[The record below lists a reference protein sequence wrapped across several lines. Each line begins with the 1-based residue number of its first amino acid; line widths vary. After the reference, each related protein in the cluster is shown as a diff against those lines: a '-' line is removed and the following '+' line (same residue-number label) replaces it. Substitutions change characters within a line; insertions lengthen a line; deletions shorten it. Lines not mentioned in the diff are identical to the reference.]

1 MANGKCETLRD
12 SETSVFLC
20 EPETFWLFRL
30 RDRDFKV
37 FWERA
42 PDVHTGMADPDLELR
57 GGREGGARPVLFYL
71 PCWLFGFLLWNNNMN
86 FPLTRAQVVFFE
98 TAANL
103 WASRRKANDF
113 SQFFFS
119 FELGGITKHLMTD
132 PAGNSEKTL
141 SFQTSWLI
149 SRCLL

>member
-1 MANGKCETLRD
+1 
-12 SETSVFLC
+12 
-20 EPETFWLFRL
+20 
-30 RDRDFKV
+30 
-37 FWERA
+37 
-42 PDVHTGMADPDLELR
+42 
-57 GGREGGARPVLFYL
+57 
-71 PCWLFGFLLWNNNMN
+71 MN

-141 SFQTSWLI
+141 SFQTSWLNFEMLAVATDSKKAAHLTRLRSSHNHTALTYAWLFLLI
-149 SRCLL
+149 IIVIIIIIIIILLLLLLILFLSVAFLKRCATQF